1 MAAAVASGIAP
12 TTAMVDQVPNQPPV
26 TTPAPPAAAPFP
38 AVNQVAAVAA
48 AAVAAEALQTHPN
61 SSLYVGDLDPSVNEA
76 HLFDLFSSV
85 ATVQTVRVCRDSTSR
100 SLGYAYVNFSNPED
114 ASQAMES
121 LNYTPVKDRPIRIML
136 SNRDPSTR
144 LSGKGNVF
152 IKNLDTSIDNKA
164 LYDTFSI
171 FGTILSC
178 KVAMDVVG
186 RSKGYGFVQFEKE
199 EAAQAAIDKLNGM
212 LLNDKQVFVGHF
224 VRRQDRSR
232 SESGALPR
240 FTNVYV
246 KNLPKEIT
254 DVELKKT
261 FGKYGDISSAV
272 VMKDQ
277 GGVSRCF
284 GFVNFESPEAAA
296 VAVEKM
302 NGISLGEDVL
312 FVGRAQKKS
321 EREEELRRKFEQER
335 LSRIEKLQGSNLYLK
350 NLDDSVNDEK
360 LKEMFSEYGNVTS
373 CKVMMNAQGLSRGFG
388 FVAYSNPEE
397 ALRALNEMNGK
408 MIGRK
413 PLYIALA
420 QRKEERRAHLQSL
433 FTHIRSPGT
442 MSPIPSPMPGFH
454 HHPPGGPMS
463 GPHHP
468 VFIGQNGQGLVPSQ
482 PMGYGYNLQ
491 FMAGVRPGAGQAN
504 FMMPFPFQ
512 RQTQPGPRVGFR
524 RGLPGNMQQ
533 HFQQQQMLQ
542 QNPSSGMRYMGGVG
556 NRRNGMEASAPQ
568 GNIPLP
574 LNASAISH
582 NAPQHP
588 HKPAIIPISKLTS
601 ELASASPDEHP
612 QMLGENLYPL
622 VEQHEPVHAAK
633 VTGML
638 LEMDQAEILHL
649 LESPEALKAKVSEAL
664 AVLRLSANPPPTGSS
679 VDDQFALSS
688 TE

>member
-12 TTAMVDQVPNQPPV
+12 TTAMVDQVPNQPTV
-26 TTPAPPAAAPFP
+26 AAAPPPPFP
-38 AVNQVAAVAA
+38 AVSQIAAVAA
-48 AAVAAEALQTHPN
+48 AAAAAEALQTHPN
-61 SSLYVGDLDPSVNEA
+61 SSLYVGDLDPSVDEPQ
-76 HLFDLFSSV
+76 LLDLFNQV
-85 ATVQTVRVCRDSTSR
+85 APVQTVRVCRDLTRR
-100 SLGYAYVNFSNPED
+100 SLGYAYVNFANPED
-114 ASQAMES
+114 ASRAMDS
-121 LNYTPVKDRPIRIML
+121 LNYAPIRDRPIRIML

-152 IKNLDTSIDNKA
+152 IKNLDPSIDNKA
-164 LYDTFSI
+164 LYETFSA

-178 KVAMDVVG
+178 KVAMDAVG

-199 EAAQAAIDKLNGM
+199 ETAQAAIDKLNGM

-232 SESGALPR
+232 SESGAVPR

-254 DVELKKT
+254 DDELKKT

-277 GGVSRCF
+277 SGNSRSF

-312 FVGRAQKKS
+312 YVGRAQKKS

-335 LSRIEKLQGSNLYLK
+335 ISRFEKLQGSNLYLK

-373 CKVMMNAQGLSRGFG
+373 CKVMMNSQGLSRGFG
-388 FVAYSNPEE
+388 FVAYSSPEE
-397 ALRALNEMNGK
+397 ASRALSEMNGK

-413 PLYIALA
+413 PLYVAFA
-420 QRKEERRAHLQSL
+420 QRKEERRAHLQTL

-468 VFIGQNGQGLVPSQ
+468 TMYIGQNGQGLVPPQ
-482 PMGYGYNLQ
+482 PMGYGYQVQ
-491 FMAGVRPGAGQAN
+491 FMPGVRPGAGPAN
-504 FMMPFPFQ
+504 YMMPFPLQ

-524 RGLPGNMQQ
+524 RGANNMQQ
-533 HFQQQQMLQ
+533 HFQQQQILQ
-542 QNPSSGMRYMGGVG
+542 QNASPGMRYMGGAG

-568 GNIPLP
+568 GIIPLP

-588 HKPAIIPISKLTS
+588 HKPPLLTISKLAS
-601 ELASASPDEHP
+601 DLALAPPEKHP

-622 VEQHEPVHAAK
+622 VAQQEPEYAAK

-664 AVLRLSANPPPTGSS
+664 DVLRLSANAPAVSS

>member
-12 TTAMVDQVPNQPPV
+12 TTAMVDQVIPNQPTV
-26 TTPAPPAAAPFP
+26 AAAAPPPFP
-38 AVNQVAAVAA
+38 AVSQVAAVAA
-48 AAVAAEALQTHPN
+48 AAAAAEALQTHPN
-61 SSLYVGDLDPSVNEA
+61 SSLYVGDLDPSVNES
-76 HLFDLFSSV
+76 HLLDLFNQV
-85 ATVQTVRVCRDSTSR
+85 APVHNLRVCRDLTHR
-100 SLGYAYVNFSNPED
+100 SLGYAYVNFANPED
-114 ASQAMES
+114 ASRAMES
-121 LNYTPVKDRPIRIML
+121 LNYAPIRDRPIRIML

-152 IKNLDTSIDNKA
+152 IKNLDASIDNKA
-164 LYDTFSI
+164 LYETFSS

-199 EAAQAAIDKLNGM
+199 ETAQAAIDKLNGM

-224 VRRQDRSR
+224 VRRQDRAR
-232 SESGALPR
+232 SESGAVPS

-254 DVELKKT
+254 DDELKKT
-261 FGKYGDISSAV
+261 FVKYGDISSAI

-277 GGVSRCF
+277 SGNSRSF
-284 GFVNFESPEAAA
+284 GFVNFVSPEAAA
-296 VAVEKM
+296 VAVEKT

-312 FVGRAQKKS
+312 YVGRAQKKS
-321 EREEELRRKFEQER
+321 DREEELRRKFEQER
-335 LSRIEKLQGSNLYLK
+335 ISRFEKLQGSNLYLK

-373 CKVMMNAQGLSRGFG
+373 CKVMMNSQGLSRGFG

-397 ALRALNEMNGK
+397 ALLA

-413 PLYIALA
+413 PLYVALA
-420 QRKEERRAHLQSL
+420 QRKEERQAHLQSL
-433 FTHIRSPGT
+433 FTQIRSPGT
-442 MSPIPSPMPGFH
+442 MSPVPSPMSGFH

-463 GPHHP
+463 GAHHP
-468 VFIGQNGQGLVPSQ
+468 MFIGHNGQGLVPSQ
-482 PMGYGYNLQ
+482 PMGYGYQVQ
-491 FMAGVRPGAGQAN
+491 FMPGMRPGAGPPN
-504 FMMPFPFQ
+504 FMMPFPLQ

-524 RGLPGNMQQ
+524 RGANNMQQ
-533 HFQQQQMLQ
+533 QFQQQQMLQ
-542 QNPSSGMRYMGGVG
+542 QNASRFMGGAG

-568 GNIPLP
+568 GIIPLP
-574 LNASAISH
+574 LNASANSH
-582 NAPQHP
+582 NAPQRS
-588 HKPAIIPISKLTS
+588 HKPTPLTISKLAS
-601 ELASASPDEHP
+601 DLALASPDKHP
-612 QMLGENLYPL
+612 RMLGDHLYPL
-622 VEQHEPVHAAK
+622 VEQQEPANAAK

-664 AVLRLSANPPPTGSS
+664 DVLRRSADPAAVSS

-688 TE
+688 SE